1 MKKNIVLLSIF
12 VFVISAFFISGCE
25 RKEPAVEETLQQ
37 IDKKLGEIE
46 KRIEDLGK
54 KDEEIKA
61 DLEELKRIVP
71 ALERVEE
78 AVPKPEVR
86 KPEVAAVYGGTLRVA
101 LEGEPPGLD
110 PTTNPSAIIDRVM
123 YNNLFEGLVKFD
135 RDGRIVPGLA
145 RSWDISK
152 DGKVYAFHLERGVK
166 FHNGQPFTA
175 ADVKYTLDL
184 AGDPEHKTKTHKE
197 YYKDI
202 GKVEAVDEHTVR
214 VALNTVNSMFFYD
227 LARGDSVILPKDM
240 QPEMKTSPV
249 GTGPFKFKEWV
260 KGDHVTLV
268 KNPEYYRQGV
278 PYLDEVIFKFI
289 DTPPARNAA
298 LKAGDIDVIGYLAS
312 PETAIEFDKDP
323 GLKVFSGV
331 TTGDVIMSTNNSR
344 KPFSDVRVRRAM
356 AYAID
361 RQAIIDGAMFGYG
374 TPIGTHTSPIN
385 PNYVDLTWM
394 HPYNPE
400 KAKQLLAEAGYPN
413 GFDAVIKLAPRYDYS
428 KRSGEIIADQF
439 KKVGINLKI
448 ELIEWGQWIDR
459 VYRNADY
466 DLTVIGHVEA
476 FDIGIYANPKYYFRY
491 DSPKFQEIIRRAR
504 GSTDLGEQSRL
515 YAVAQYILAD
525 DAVNGFLFE
534 APSLPAMKK
543 EVMGWWENYP
553 AIAHD
558 VTEVWI
564 AK

>member
-1 MKKNIVLLSIF
+1 MW
-12 VFVISAFFISGCE
+12 
-25 RKEPAVEETLQQ
+25 
-37 IDKKLGEIE
+37 KKLTFFLVSLSLIVTVGVAQAGE
-46 KRIEDLGK
+46 
-54 KDEEIKA
+54 
-61 DLEELKRIVP
+61 
-71 ALERVEE
+71 
-78 AVPKPEVR
+78 KP
-86 KPEVAAVYGGTLRVA
+86 VYGGTLRVA
-101 LEGEPPGLD
+101 LEGEPPGID
-110 PTTNPSAIIDRVM
+110 PTTNPSAIIDRVV
-123 YNNLFEGLVKFD
+123 YNNLFEGLVRFD
-135 RDGRIVPGLA
+135 RHGKIVPALAKNWEVSEDGRT
-145 RSWDISK
+145 
-152 DGKVYAFHLERGVK
+152 YTFHLEKGVK
-166 FHNGQPFTA
+166 FHNGQPFTS

-184 AGDPEHKTKTHKE
+184 AQDPENKTKTHKE

-202 GKVEAVDEHTVR
+202 ISVEAIDDYTVTITLKTVD
-214 VALNTVNSMFFYD
+214 SMFFYD

-240 QPEMKTSPV
+240 QPEMKTHPV
-249 GTGPFKFKEWV
+249 GTGPFTFKEWV
-260 KGDHVTLV
+260 KGDRVTLV
-268 KNPEYYRQGV
+268 KFNPYYRQGV

-312 PETAIEFDKDP
+312 PETAIEFEKDP
-323 GLKVFSGV
+323 RFKIYSGV

-361 RQAIIDGAMFGYG
+361 RRAIIDGAMFGYG
-374 TPIGTHTSPIN
+374 TPIGSHMSPIN
-385 PNYVDLTWM
+385 PNYLDLTWM
-394 HPYNPE
+394 FPYDPE

-413 GFDAVIKLAPRYDYS
+413 GFDAVIKLPPRYDYS
-428 KRSGEIIADQF
+428 KRSGEIIADLF
-439 KKVGINLKI
+439 KKVGINLRI

-459 VYRNADY
+459 IYRNADY

-491 DSPKFQEIIRRAR
+491 DSPRFQEVIRRAR
-504 GSTDLGEQSRL
+504 GSVDPETQTKL
-515 YAVAQYILAD
+515 YATAQYILAE

-543 EVMGWWENYP
+543 QVMGWWKDYP

>member
-1 MKKNIVLLSIF
+1 MRQTKVAFLLVGLFLI
-12 VFVISAFFISGCE
+12 ATAGMGQAGQ
-25 RKEPAVEETLQQ
+25 EP
-37 IDKKLGEIE
+37 
-46 KRIEDLGK
+46 
-54 KDEEIKA
+54 
-61 DLEELKRIVP
+61 
-71 ALERVEE
+71 
-78 AVPKPEVR
+78 
-86 KPEVAAVYGGTLRVA
+86 VYGGTLRVA

-110 PTTNPSAIIDRVM
+110 PTTNPSAIIDRVL

-135 RDGRIVPGLA
+135 RHGKIVPALATSWEVSEDGRA
-145 RSWDISK
+145 
-152 DGKVYAFHLERGVK
+152 YTFHLEKGVK

-184 AGDPEHKTKTHKE
+184 ARDPENKTKTHKE

-202 GKVEAVDEHTVR
+202 SGLEAIDDHTVTIT
-214 VALNTVNSMFFYD
+214 LNTVNSMFFYD

-240 QPEMKTSPV
+240 QPQMKTHPV
-249 GTGPFKFKEWV
+249 GTGPFRFKEWV

-268 KNPEYYRQGV
+268 KFDQYYRQGV
-278 PYLDEVIFKFI
+278 PYLDEVNFKFI

-312 PETAIEFDKDP
+312 PETAIEFEKDP
-323 GLKVFSGV
+323 RFKIYSGV

-344 KPFSDVRVRRAM
+344 KPFNDVRVRRAM

-361 RQAIIDGAMFGYG
+361 RRAIINGAMFGYG
-374 TPIGTHTSPIN
+374 TPIGTHMSPAN
-385 PNYVDLTWM
+385 PNYLDLTWM
-394 HPYNPE
+394 YPYDPE

-413 GFDAVIKLAPRYDYS
+413 GFDAVIKLPPRYDYS
-428 KRSGEIIADQF
+428 KRSGEIIADLF

-448 ELIEWGQWIDR
+448 ELIEWGQWVDR
-459 VYRNADY
+459 VYSNADY

-491 DSPKFQEIIRRAR
+491 DSPRFQEVIQKAR
-504 GSTDLGEQSRL
+504 GSVDPDTQMKL
-515 YAVAQYILAD
+515 YATAQYILAE

-534 APSLPAMKK
+534 APSLPAMRK
-543 EVMGWWENYP
+543 EVMGWWKDYP

>member
-1 MKKNIVLLSIF
+1 MRTKGV
-12 VFVISAFFISGCE
+12 VFLVCLFLVGTFGTAE
-25 RKEPAVEETLQQ
+25 A
-37 IDKKLGEIE
+37 GEQ
-46 KRIEDLGK
+46 
-54 KDEEIKA
+54 
-61 DLEELKRIVP
+61 P
-71 ALERVEE
+71 
-78 AVPKPEVR
+78 
-86 KPEVAAVYGGTLRVA
+86 VYGGTLTVA

-110 PTTNPSAIIDRVM
+110 ATTNPSAIIDRVV
-123 YNNLFEGLVKFD
+123 YNNLFEGLVKFN
-135 RDGRIVPGLA
+135 RHGEIIPGLA
-145 RSWDISK
+145 KTWQISE
-152 DGKVYAFHLERGVK
+152 DGRVYTFRLQQGVT

-184 AGDPEHKTKTHKE
+184 ARDPDNKTKTHKE

-202 GKVEAVDEHTVR
+202 TSVEVVDDHTVR
-214 VALNTVNSMFFYD
+214 ITLSAVNSMFFYD
-227 LARGDSVILPKDM
+227 LARGDSVILPKDL
-240 QPEMKTSPV
+240 QPDMKISPV
-249 GTGPFKFKEWV
+249 GTGPFAFKEWI

-268 KNPEYYRQGV
+268 KYGQYYRQGV
-278 PYLDEVIFKFI
+278 PYLDAVVFKFI

-312 PETAIEFDKDP
+312 PETAIEFEKDP
-323 GLKVFSGV
+323 RFKVSSGV

-361 RQAIIDGAMFGYG
+361 RRAIIDGAMFGYG
-374 TPIGTHTSPIN
+374 TPIGSHMSPIN

-394 HPYNPE
+394 YPYDPE
-400 KAKQLLAEAGYPN
+400 KAKQLLAEAGYPD
-413 GFDAVIKLAPRYDYS
+413 GFDAIIKLPPRYDYS
-428 KRSGEIIADQF
+428 KRSGEIIADLF

-491 DSPKFQEIIRRAR
+491 DNPRFQEVIGRAR
-504 GSTDLGEQSRL
+504 ASVDPAEQKSL
-515 YAVAQYILAD
+515 YAIAQYILAS

-543 EVMGWWENYP
+543 EVMGWWKDYP

-564 AK
+564 AE

>member
-1 MKKNIVLLSIF
+1 MMRIRITLIVVSLFLI
-12 VFVISAFFISGCE
+12 ITGGMAYAAQ
-25 RKEPAVEETLQQ
+25 EP
-37 IDKKLGEIE
+37 
-46 KRIEDLGK
+46 
-54 KDEEIKA
+54 
-61 DLEELKRIVP
+61 
-71 ALERVEE
+71 
-78 AVPKPEVR
+78 
-86 KPEVAAVYGGTLRVA
+86 VYGGILNVA

-110 PTTNPSAIIDRVM
+110 PTTNPSAIIDRVV

-135 RDGRIVPGLA
+135 RHGKIVPGLA
-145 RSWDISK
+145 ESWTVSE
-152 DGKVYAFHLERGVK
+152 DGKVYTFRLRKGVK
-166 FHNGQPFTA
+166 FHNGQAFTA

-184 AGDPEHKTKTHKE
+184 ARDPEHETKTHKE
-197 YYKDI
+197 YYQDI
-202 GKVEAVDEHTVR
+202 ADVQVIDDHTVKI
-214 VALNTVNSMFFYD
+214 ALSTVNSMFFYD

-249 GTGPFKFKEWV
+249 GTGPFMVKEWI
-260 KGDHVTLV
+260 KGDQVTLV
-268 KNPEYYRQGV
+268 KFGQYYRPGV
-278 PYLDEVIFKFI
+278 PYLDEVVLKFI

-298 LKAGDIDVIGYLAS
+298 LQAGDIDVIGYLAS

-323 GLKVFSGV
+323 GFKVHSGV

-356 AYAID
+356 AHAID
-361 RQAIIDGAMFGYG
+361 RRAIIDGAMFGYG
-374 TPIGTHTSPIN
+374 TPIGTHMSPIN

-394 HPYNPE
+394 YPHDPE
-400 KAKQLLAEAGYPN
+400 KAKQLLTEAGYPN
-413 GFDAVIKLAPRYDYS
+413 GFDAVIKLPPRYDYS
-428 KRSGEIIADQF
+428 KRSGEVIADLF
-439 KKVGINLKI
+439 RKVGINLKI

-476 FDIGIYANPKYYFRY
+476 FDIGIYANPDYYFRY
-491 DSPKFQEIIRRAR
+491 DNPKFQEIVKRAR
-504 GSTDLGEQSRL
+504 GTVDPGEQSRL
-515 YAVAQYILAD
+515 YAIAQYILAD

-534 APSLPAMKK
+534 APSLPAMRK
-543 EVMGWWENYP
+543 EVMGWWKDYP

>member
-1 MKKNIVLLSIF
+1 MKRAHVGLFLVCLVLIAT
-12 VFVISAFFISGCE
+12 VGTAQSAQ
-25 RKEPAVEETLQQ
+25 EP
-37 IDKKLGEIE
+37 
-46 KRIEDLGK
+46 
-54 KDEEIKA
+54 
-61 DLEELKRIVP
+61 
-71 ALERVEE
+71 
-78 AVPKPEVR
+78 
-86 KPEVAAVYGGTLRVA
+86 VYGGGLRVA

-110 PTTNPSAIIDRVM
+110 PTTNPSAIIDRVV
-123 YNNLFEGLVKFD
+123 YNNLFEGLVKFN
-135 RDGRIVPGLA
+135 RDGKIVPALA
-145 RSWDISK
+145 EKWDISQ
-152 DGKVYAFHLERGVK
+152 DGKVYTFSLERGVK
-166 FHNGQPFTA
+166 FHNGQAFTA

-184 AGDPEHKTKTHKE
+184 ARDPEHKTKTHKE

-202 GKVEAVDEHTVR
+202 EKVEVVDQHTVR
-214 VALNTVNSMFFYD
+214 ITLNTVNSMFFYD

-240 QPEMKTSPV
+240 QPEMKTQPV
-249 GTGPFKFKEWV
+249 GTGPFKFKEWI

-268 KNPEYYRQGV
+268 KFAEYYRQGV

-298 LKAGDIDVIGYLAS
+298 LMAGDIDVIGYLAS
-312 PETAIEFDKDP
+312 PETAIEFERDQRF
-323 GLKVFSGV
+323 KVFSGV

-374 TPIGTHTSPIN
+374 TPIGSHMSPIN

-394 HPYNPE
+394 HPYDPE

-413 GFDAVIKLAPRYDYS
+413 GFEAVIKLAPRYDYS
-428 KRSGEIIADQF
+428 KRSGEIIADLF
-439 KKVGINLKI
+439 KKVGIQLKI

-491 DSPKFQEIIRRAR
+491 DSPKFQEVIKRAR
-504 GSTDLGEQSRL
+504 GATDPGEQSRL

-534 APSLPAMKK
+534 APSLPAMRK
-543 EVMGWWENYP
+543 EVMRWWKDYP

-558 VTEVWI
+558 VTEVWM